1 MVILTGDTHGMFDR
15 IEDFCAEY
23 DTTTEDIM
31 IILGDA
37 GINYWLDE
45 RDEELK
51 ARLSQLPITLFCI
64 HGNHEERPEE
74 VPGYDL
80 TEWKGGQAYVQKEY
94 PNLLFAEDGE
104 IYEFNGKQAIAIGGA
119 YSVDK
124 FYRIAAGA
132 PWFPTEQPD
141 GHIKQRVEN
150 ALKRADWRV
159 DYVLSHTVPLSAMPR
174 HAFLPTLNQSMVD
187 NSTEKWLETIQ
198 QKLTYER
205 WFAGHFHVTW
215 SFDRIQILF
224 EDYDALE
231 Y

>member
-23 DTTTEDIM
+23 DTTIEDIV

-51 ARLSQLPITLFCI
+51 ARLSRLPITLFCI

-80 TEWKGGQAYVQKEY
+80 TEWMGGQAYVQKEY

-104 IYEFNGKQAIAIGGA
+104 IYEFNGKKAIAIGGA
-119 YSVDK
+119 YSAINLSTYPAMSTCVMGLICRQVICSWGIKPRSRDV
-124 FYRIAAGA
+124 IQTWLPGA
-132 PWFPTEQPD
+132 
-141 GHIKQRVEN
+141 
-150 ALKRADWRV
+150 
-159 DYVLSHTVPLSAMPR
+159 
-174 HAFLPTLNQSMVD
+174 
-187 NSTEKWLETIQ
+187 
-198 QKLTYER
+198 
-205 WFAGHFHVTW
+205 
-215 SFDRIQILF
+215 
-224 EDYDALE
+224 
-231 Y
+231 